1 MMIIGHWQK
10 KDTTATILDII
21 MYTSQQ
27 QVGISTPIFET
38 AFDKYGFLLENSWI
52 KQVWIFLTEMQGKL
66 VFSNIW
72 TPQSD
77 RQNDVTIIEKIMEM
91 NIPTTTQ
98 KQLNLCRLHK
108 EYYYVT
114 DLFDSQNKYLHQDVF
129 SPEHKRT
136 NNQKFPTVQVP
147 AQYWRVWETAI
158 QTIYRSIRISRHMI
172 GTMMNK
178 KDASALCTFIA

>member
-1 MMIIGHWQK
+1 MG
-10 KDTTATILDII
+10 
-21 MYTSQQ
+21 TSQQ
-27 QVGISTPIFET
+27 QVTISTPILKT
-38 AFDKYGFLLENSWI
+38 AFDKYGFLLEDGWI
-52 KQVWIFLTEMQGKL
+52 KRVWIFLTEMQGKL

-72 TPQSD
+72 TPQSG

-129 SPEHKRT
+129 SPEYKRT